1 VEIVEAGAAIFQE
14 LISAG
19 LIDELELSI
28 TTITGG
34 EDKIDIEKLLSSF
47 SITRDEI
54 VEGTRFISA
63 LKR

>member
-1 VEIVEAGAAIFQE
+1 M
-14 LISAG
+14 SAG

-47 SITRDEI
+47 LTTRDET